1 MPDQSKLV
9 YPTLWDFV
17 KNPIIDMPALS
28 TIKEKLKIFISLFLL
43 GILLAAFLGV
53 IILGL
58 GKLDLTSSDKSKV
71 QDFINHYPK
80 WIVFAVVI
88 VFSPIIEELFFRLH
102 LRLNEKYMH
111 INFIIIISGVLLLLL
126 PAVEVN
132 YIKISILTLGV
143 ILLLIYFIKKAKFNQ
158 FILTIWNRNYFYV
171 FYISVASFGLL
182 HITNY
187 NPKLITFLLLP
198 ILVLPQLILGLFIG
212 YIRLRLGFFLGCIFH
227 VFHNFIFF
235 IPIFITV
242 LVPASFKNSIKIVEQ
257 KSLNDLKVKNY
268 ERFTNDTIEF
278 NQLKISDIIAKLSNV
293 KKEYIEFEDSRIADK
308 ILTINFARGA
318 EVSSGKLKS
327 SGYFVLSE
335 LLRKYNLKIEQKS
348 IAREI
353 YQIQIVDSIKLNFH
367 NQSGKDTLSTRNIPV
382 FYDNEIILHNS
393 DLNLIAQ
400 TIDLNYGKEVVFS
413 SKNHNKY
420 TIKIPKLEFEE
431 LNQFL
436 TNQYGIKLNKSIDKV
451 SGYKIS
457 ATH

>member
-80 WIVFAVVI
+80 WIVFVI
-88 VFSPIIEELFFRLH
+88 VVFFSPIVEELFFRLH
-102 LRLNEKYMH
+102 LRLTEKYMH

-132 YIKISILTLGV
+132 YIKISILALGV

-212 YIRLRLGFFLGCIFH
+212 YIRLRLGFFWGCIFH
-227 VFHNFIFF
+227 VFHNCIFMTPF
-235 IPIFITV
+235 MIF
-242 LVPASFKNSIKIVEQ
+242 L
-257 KSLNDLKVKNY
+257 
-268 ERFTNDTIEF
+268 
-278 NQLKISDIIAKLSNV
+278 
-293 KKEYIEFEDSRIADK
+293 
-308 ILTINFARGA
+308 
-318 EVSSGKLKS
+318 
-327 SGYFVLSE
+327 
-335 LLRKYNLKIEQKS
+335 
-348 IAREI
+348 
-353 YQIQIVDSIKLNFH
+353 
-367 NQSGKDTLSTRNIPV
+367 
-382 FYDNEIILHNS
+382 
-393 DLNLIAQ
+393 
-400 TIDLNYGKEVVFS
+400 
-413 SKNHNKY
+413 
-420 TIKIPKLEFEE
+420 
-431 LNQFL
+431 
-436 TNQYGIKLNKSIDKV
+436 
-451 SGYKIS
+451 
-457 ATH
+457 